1 MHRLKC
7 IINVDA
13 SSIITCGHFKK
24 KRTGNCIAIIQ
35 YKANNST
42 IWSDPCL
49 LSPQSQP
56 GQKVNSFKKMNVE
69 QCKSSQDRRWAMQVW
84 TKAILKFQRKWFQ
97 YVAWGSNVRRW
108 LGPQSSLMLC
118 NCAYR
123 PPINSDSDLWPI
135 ACPVTHK
142 KNACRMTLALL

>member
-35 YKANNST
+35 YKANHST

-69 QCKSSQDRRWAMQVW
+69 QCKSSQDRRWA
-84 TKAILKFQRKWFQ
+84 ILKSELKPYLSFKENDSNMLHGEAM
-97 YVAWGSNVRRW
+97 YVGDWALNHHSCSVIVPT
-108 LGPQSSLMLC
+108 GPQSTQTQTYDPS
-118 NCAYR
+118 
-123 PPINSDSDLWPI
+123 
-135 ACPVTHK
+135 PV
-142 KNACRMTLALL
+142 LLHTRKMRAEWL